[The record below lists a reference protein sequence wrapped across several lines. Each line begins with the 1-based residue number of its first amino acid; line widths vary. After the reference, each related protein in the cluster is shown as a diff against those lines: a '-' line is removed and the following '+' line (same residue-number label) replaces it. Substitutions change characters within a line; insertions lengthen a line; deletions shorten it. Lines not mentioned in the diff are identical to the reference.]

1 MSYNSVCVRERERV
15 TGAGVRGGPRYYSYN
30 SERERER
37 ERQLLALGFVAVL
50 DTIRTDLLHVLL
62 NSVKFKLFYN
72 RGTGQNFTTVL

>member
-1 MSYNSVCVRERERV
+1 MCERERELLALGFVAVLDTIR
-15 TGAGVRGGPRYYSYN
+15 TI
-30 SERERER
+30 ERERER

-50 DTIRTDLLHVLL
+50 DTIRTYLLHVLL